1 LLPSGP
7 HDEFLEL
14 CAVST
19 SGQLSEAERNRLR
32 EHLATCSECRN
43 ALREFESVVHDT
55 IPAIGAEHLSEQS
68 SRIEP
73 GPSWSRSKAEKAF
86 FERLAREEKQE
97 ATGTEKKNGVPAGFR
112 RILPTAPEST
122 WRHVWMLY
130 AAGILLFVTLCF
142 SAYWVGV
149 RHGTEEAKSTQPT
162 TVSQPQAATQS
173 VPSLEEQLS
182 DAAHEREIARAQ
194 VAQRDKALAGL
205 RRQLQQ
211 QSVEIN
217 RMKEAQD
224 KLQATVQSDQIGK
237 QDLAQQRTEL
247 RQKLEAA
254 QAQSQSLQ
262 QQVNSLTQQSST
274 ETSQAKALGSKVE
287 DLTRL
292 LEDREKALNQRDELL
307 AHDRDIREVMG
318 ARNLYI
324 AEVYDT
330 DEKGAARKPYGRVF
344 YTKEKSLIFY
354 AYDLDQQQSKNHA
367 PTFQA
372 WGRRGPDFKQA
383 VNLGIFYEDNASKKR
398 WVLKS
403 EDPKTLAQIDAVFVT
418 VETRGG
424 SDKPSSGSVRNS
436 RRLDGLHSNA
446 RSRWNCHGTTFK
458 SNSSDYEFLAR
469 HALGRYSATRA
480 RCDSKR
486 ERHSKPAIVH

>member
-1 LLPSGP
+1 MPSGP

-19 SGQLSEAERNRLR
+19 SGQLSEEERNRLK
-32 EHLATCSECRN
+32 EHLAVCPACRET
-43 ALREFESVVHDT
+43 LREYEWVVNDT
-55 IPAIGAEHLSEQS
+55 IPAIGAEQS
-68 SRIEP
+68 SRIDP
-73 GPSWSRSKAEKAF
+73 GPGFSQSKAEKAF
-86 FERLAREEKQE
+86 FERLAKEEGKQPV
-97 ATGTEKKNGVPAGFR
+97 ADNKNGVPSPLR
-112 RILPTAPEST
+112 RVLPIAPEST

-130 AAGILLFVTLCF
+130 AAGILLFITLCM

-149 RHGTEEAKSTQPT
+149 RHGTDVAKSTAP
-162 TVSQPQAATQS
+162 PQSTQVQVATET
-173 VPSLEEQLS
+173 PASLEEQLS
-182 DAAHEREIARAQ
+182 DAAHERELARAQ
-194 VAQRDKALAGL
+194 IAQRDKALADL

-211 QSVEIN
+211 QSAEISD
-217 RMKEAQD
+217 MKEAQD
-224 KLQATVQSDQIGK
+224 KLQAAVQSDQAGK
-237 QDLAQQRTEL
+237 QDLVQQRTEL
-247 RQKLEAA
+247 GQKLEAA
-254 QAQSQSLQ
+254 QAESQSLQ

-292 LEDREKALNQRDELL
+292 LEDREKALNQQDELL

-383 VNLGIFYEDNASKKR
+383 VNLGIFYEDNSSKKR

-418 VETRGG
+418 VEPRGG
-424 SDKPSSGSVRNS
+424 SDKPSG
-436 RRLDGLHSNA
+436 
-446 RSRWNCHGTTFK
+446 
-458 SNSSDYEFLAR
+458 
-469 HALGRYSATRA
+469 
-480 RCDSKR
+480 
-486 ERHSKPAIVH
+486 KPLLFAYLRVNPNHP

>member
-1 LLPSGP
+1 MLPSGP

-19 SGQLSEAERNRLR
+19 SGQLSEEEQKRLQ
-32 EHLATCSECRN
+32 EHLVVCSECRE
-43 ALREFESVVHDT
+43 AVREYESVVNDT
-55 IPAIGAEHLSEQS
+55 IPAVGAEQS
-68 SRIEP
+68 SHIDP
-73 GPSWSRSKAEKAF
+73 GPSWSQSKAEKAF
-86 FERLAREEKQE
+86 FERLAKEEGRP
-97 ATGTEKKNGVPAGFR
+97 AGSVEKRNGVPAAFR
-112 RILPTAPEST
+112 RVLPIAPEST

-130 AAGILLFVTLCF
+130 AAGILLFVTLCL

-149 RHGTEEAKSTQPT
+149 RHGADVAKSTPP
-162 TVSQPQAATQS
+162 PQATQAQVATEN
-173 VPSLEEQLS
+173 PASLEEQLS

-194 VAQRDKALAGL
+194 IAARDKSLADL
-205 RRQLQQ
+205 HRQLQR
-211 QSVEIN
+211 QSADIT

-224 KLQATVQSDQIGK
+224 HLEADLRSDQAGK
-237 QDLAQQRTEL
+237 QDLVQQRTEL
-247 RQKLEAA
+247 GQKLESA
-254 QAQSQSLQ
+254 QAESQALQ
-262 QQVNSLTQQSST
+262 QQVTSLTQQSTS
-274 ETSQAKALGSKVE
+274 ETVQSKSLGAKVD

-292 LEDREKALNQRDELL
+292 LQDREASLNQKDELL
-307 AHDRDIREVMG
+307 AHDRDIRELMG

-354 AYDLDQQQSKNHA
+354 AYDLDQQGGRRPQ
-367 PTFQA
+367 TFQA

-418 VETRGG
+418 VEPRGG
-424 SDKPSSGSVRNS
+424 SDKPSG
-436 RRLDGLHSNA
+436 
-446 RSRWNCHGTTFK
+446 
-458 SNSSDYEFLAR
+458 
-469 HALGRYSATRA
+469 
-480 RCDSKR
+480 
-486 ERHSKPAIVH
+486 KPLLFAYLRVNPNHP

>member
-1 LLPSGP
+1 MLPSGP

-19 SGQLSEAERNRLR
+19 SGQLSQGDQNRLK
-32 EHLATCSECRN
+32 EHLALCPACRE
-43 ALREFESVVHDT
+43 ALREYESIVNDT
-55 IPAIGAEHLSEQS
+55 IPGIGAEQS
-68 SRIEP
+68 SRIDP
-73 GPSWSRSKAEKAF
+73 GPGFSQSKAEKAF
-86 FERLAREEKQE
+86 FERLTKEEGKQPSAE
-97 ATGTEKKNGVPAGFR
+97 NKNGVPSTFR
-112 RILPTAPEST
+112 RVLPIAPEST

-130 AAGILLFVTLCF
+130 AAGILLFITLCL

-149 RHGTEEAKSTQPT
+149 RHGTDAAKSTPP
-162 TVSQPQAATQS
+162 PQAIQVQVATEN
-173 VPSLEEQLS
+173 PASLEEQLS
-182 DAAHEREIARAQ
+182 DAAHERELARSQ
-194 VAQRDKALAGL
+194 VAQRDKALGDF

-211 QSVEIN
+211 QSAEIS
-217 RMKEAQD
+217 RMEEAQD
-224 KLQATVQSDQIGK
+224 KLEATVQSDQAGK
-237 QDLAQQRTEL
+237 EDLVQQRIEL
-247 RQKLEAA
+247 GQKLEAA

-262 QQVNSLTQQSST
+262 QQVNSLTQQSTS
-274 ETSQAKALGSKVE
+274 ETTQAKALSTKVD

-292 LEDREKALNQRDELL
+292 LEDREKALNQQDELL

-330 DEKGAARKPYGRVF
+330 DEKGATRKPYGRVF

-354 AYDLDQQQSKNHA
+354 AYDLDQQNSKVGQ
-367 PTFQA
+367 TFQA

-418 VETRGG
+418 VEPHGG
-424 SDKPSSGSVRNS
+424 SDKPSG
-436 RRLDGLHSNA
+436 
-446 RSRWNCHGTTFK
+446 
-458 SNSSDYEFLAR
+458 
-469 HALGRYSATRA
+469 
-480 RCDSKR
+480 
-486 ERHSKPAIVH
+486 KPLLFAYLRVNPNHP

>member
-19 SGQLSEAERNRLR
+19 SGHLSEEEQNRLKQ
-32 EHLATCSECRN
+32 HLAVCAACRE
-43 ALREFESVVHDT
+43 AIREYESIVNDT
-55 IPAIGAEHLSEQS
+55 IPALGAEQS
-68 SRIEP
+68 SRIDP
-73 GPSWSRSKAEKAF
+73 GPGFSQSKAEKAF
-86 FERLAREEKQE
+86 FERLAKEEGKE
-97 ATGTEKKNGVPAGFR
+97 PSDDKKNGVPSTFR
-112 RILPTAPEST
+112 RVLPIAPEST

-149 RHGTEEAKSTQPT
+149 RHGTDVAKSTPPARETQ
-162 TVSQPQAATQS
+162 VKIATDN
-173 VPSLEEQLS
+173 PASLEEQLS
-182 DAAHEREIARAQ
+182 DAAHEREIARTQ
-194 VAQRDKALAGL
+194 IAQRDTALADL
-205 RRQLQQ
+205 RRKLQH
-211 QSVEIN
+211 QSAEIS

-224 KLQATVQSDQIGK
+224 KLEATVQSDQAGK

-247 RQKLEAA
+247 SQKLQAA
-254 QAQSQSLQ
+254 QGESQSLQ
-262 QQVNSLTQQSST
+262 QQVSSLTQQST
-274 ETSQAKALGSKVE
+274 NETTQAKVLSSKVD

-292 LEDREKALNQRDELL
+292 LQDREASLNQKDELL

-330 DEKGAARKPYGRVF
+330 DEKGANRKPYGRVF

-354 AYDLDQQQSKNHA
+354 AYDLDEQHSKSGQ
-367 PTFQA
+367 TFQA
-372 WGRRGPDFKQA
+372 WGRRGPDFRQA

-418 VETRGG
+418 VEPNGG
-424 SDKPSSGSVRNS
+424 SDKPSG
-436 RRLDGLHSNA
+436 
-446 RSRWNCHGTTFK
+446 
-458 SNSSDYEFLAR
+458 
-469 HALGRYSATRA
+469 
-480 RCDSKR
+480 
-486 ERHSKPAIVH
+486 KPLLFAYLRVNPNHP

>member
-19 SGQLSEAERNRLR
+19 SGQLSEEEQNRLK
-32 EHLATCSECRN
+32 EHLAVCPACRE
-43 ALREFESVVHDT
+43 ALHEYESVVNDA
-55 IPAIGAEHLSEQS
+55 IPAIGAEQS
-68 SRIEP
+68 SRFDP
-73 GPSWSRSKAEKAF
+73 GPGFSQSKAEKVF
-86 FERLAREEKQE
+86 FDRLEKDEGHQTQAAAR
-97 ATGTEKKNGVPAGFR
+97 KNGVPSAFR
-112 RILPTAPEST
+112 RVLPIAPEST

-130 AAGILLFVTLCF
+130 AAGILLFVTLCL

-149 RHGTEEAKSTQPT
+149 RHGTDVAKSTPPA
-162 TVSQPQAATQS
+162 PQATQAQVATEN
-173 VPSLEEQLS
+173 PASLEEQLS
-182 DAAHEREIARAQ
+182 DAAHERELARAQ
-194 VAQRDKALAGL
+194 VAQRDKALADL

-211 QSVEIN
+211 QSAEISE
-217 RMKEAQD
+217 MKAAQD
-224 KLQATVQSDQIGK
+224 KLHATVQSDQAGK
-237 QDLAQQRTEL
+237 QDLVQQRTEL
-247 RQKLEAA
+247 GQKLEAA

-292 LEDREKALNQRDELL
+292 LEDREKALNKQDELL

-383 VNLGIFYEDNASKKR
+383 VNLGIFYEDNSSKKR

-418 VETRGG
+418 VEPRGG
-424 SDKPSSGSVRNS
+424 SDKPSG
-436 RRLDGLHSNA
+436 
-446 RSRWNCHGTTFK
+446 
-458 SNSSDYEFLAR
+458 
-469 HALGRYSATRA
+469 
-480 RCDSKR
+480 
-486 ERHSKPAIVH
+486 KPLLFAYLRVNPNHP

>member
-19 SGQLSEAERNRLR
+19 SGQLSEEEQNRLQ
-32 EHLATCSECRN
+32 EHLAVCPACRE
-43 ALREFESVVHDT
+43 ALREYESVVSDA
-55 IPAIGAEHLSEQS
+55 IPAIGADQS
-68 SRIEP
+68 NGIDP
-73 GPSWSRSKAEKAF
+73 GPGFSQAKAEKAF
-86 FERLAREEKQE
+86 FDRLAKEDGRQVQG
-97 ATGTEKKNGVPAGFR
+97 AEKKNGVPSAFR
-112 RILPTAPEST
+112 RVLPIAPEST

-130 AAGILLFVTLCF
+130 AAGILLFVTLCL

-149 RHGTEEAKSTQPT
+149 RHGTDVARSTPPAPAVQPP
-162 TVSQPQAATQS
+162 SATES
-173 VPSLEEQLS
+173 AVSLEEQLS
-182 DAAHEREIARAQ
+182 DTAHEREIARAQ
-194 VAQRDKALAGL
+194 IAQRDKALTAL

-211 QSVEIN
+211 QSTEIS
-217 RMKEAQD
+217 RMKETQD
-224 KLQATVQSDQIGK
+224 KLEARVQSDQTGK

-247 RQKLEAA
+247 GQKLEQA
-254 QAQSQSLQ
+254 QAESQSLQ
-262 QQVNSLTQQSST
+262 QQVNSLTQQSTS
-274 ETSQAKALGSKVE
+274 ETTQAKVLNAKVD
-287 DLTRL
+287 DLTKL
-292 LEDREKALNQRDELL
+292 LQDREKALDQQDELL

-330 DEKGAARKPYGRVF
+330 DEKGANRKPYGRLF

-354 AYDLDQQQSKNHA
+354 AYDLDQQHSKA
-367 PTFQA
+367 GQTFQA

-418 VETRGG
+418 VEPQGG
-424 SDKPSSGSVRNS
+424 SDKPSG
-436 RRLDGLHSNA
+436 
-446 RSRWNCHGTTFK
+446 
-458 SNSSDYEFLAR
+458 
-469 HALGRYSATRA
+469 
-480 RCDSKR
+480 
-486 ERHSKPAIVH
+486 KPLLFAYLKVTPNHP